1 MSIQVPMSAPQMGA
15 DTVEQRVVRR
25 RMSFAEFER
34 LPEKP
39 RHEWV
44 DGVALI
50 MDAAFRKHNRFV
62 ARLTAV
68 LVEALPDLDVLPE
81 NSFRMSDSLRVPD
94 ITVADPDSDGEKWLV
109 DPPILIVEVLS
120 PSTWRED
127 LERKDKE
134 YAQAGVGHYWTVDT
148 EVQMITMRINIGKRW
163 QVERIVDKSNPDADI
178 KLGHYGTIPIRL
190 GQLFR

>member
-1 MSIQVPMSAPQMGA
+1 MSIQMPVPHLGA
-15 DTVEQRVVRR
+15 DTMEQRVARR
-25 RMSFAEFER
+25 RMSFAEYER

-62 ARLTAV
+62 GRLTAV
-68 LVEALPDLDVLPE
+68 LIDALPDLDVLPE
-81 NSFRMSDSLRVPD
+81 NSFRMTLSLRVPD
-94 ITVADPDSDGEKWLV
+94 ITVADPNSNGEKWLV

-134 YAQAGVGHYWTVDT
+134 YAQAGVDYYWTVDT
-148 EVQMITMRINIGKRW
+148 EVQMITMRVNVGKRW
-163 QVERIVDKSNPDADI
+163 RVEQIVDKSNPDADI

-190 GQLFR
+190 GALFR